1 MVVVVGETFSEP
13 AVGKFAGPPGAIVTA
28 VAFVVVHVSVVD
40 CPAVIVGGDAANCT
54 VTVVAG
60 DGVGVGVGPGVG
72 EGAAALVP
80 PQAAIRIKAGIKT
93 RREIN
98 L

>member
-1 MVVVVGETFSEP
+1 MVGEMFSEP

-28 VAFVVVHVSVVD
+28 VAFVVVHVSVVA
-40 CPAVIVGGDAANCT
+40 CPAVIVAGDAANCT
-54 VTVVAG
+54 VTVTAG
-60 DGVGVGVGPGVG
+60 GGLGWGVGLGAGVG
-72 EGAAALVP
+72 EALVP

>member
-1 MVVVVGETFSEP
+1 VVVVVGDTFNEP
-13 AVGKFAGPPGAIVTA
+13 AIGKFAGPPGAIVTA

-40 CPAVIVGGDAANCT
+40 CPAVIVAGDAANCT
-54 VTVVAG
+54 VTVPAG
-60 DGVGVGVGPGVG
+60 GGPGCG
-72 EGAAALVP
+72 PGGGDALVP